1 MCHTSG
7 TLGRQNG
14 AMEDIYLCP
23 DCHTEHTEPAEA
35 RLGHLVRCTSCLL
48 LLELLADEAALLGQ
62 HLDIRI
68 AA

>member
-1 MCHTSG
+1 
-7 TLGRQNG
+7 
-14 AMEDIYLCP
+14 MEDIYLCP
-23 DCHTEHTEPAEA
+23 DCHSEHTEPAEA